1 MAGDRCGVFKFLCR
15 SVDRKHLMRFQSETS
30 IFNFVQRTVY
40 EALGPVHTNPFSKRF
55 ASTLIVF
62 EALSPVH
69 TTTLIKKEA
78 IW

>member
-1 MAGDRCGVFKFLCR
+1 MAGDRFGALKFLCR

-30 IFNFVQRTVY
+30 IFNFIQRTLY
-40 EALGPVHTNPFSKRF
+40 GTLGPVHTNPFSKRF

-62 EALSPVH
+62 ESFSPVH

-78 IW
+78 TW